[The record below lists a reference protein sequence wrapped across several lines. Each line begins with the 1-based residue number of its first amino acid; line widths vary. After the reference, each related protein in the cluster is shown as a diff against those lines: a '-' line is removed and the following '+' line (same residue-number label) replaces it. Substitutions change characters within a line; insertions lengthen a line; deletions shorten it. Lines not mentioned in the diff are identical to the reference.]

1 MRRRSPRGLPTETEL
16 RVSIALA
23 FFAALGGIGLDLG
36 HAQSAQVQAR
46 RDGEAVLVDAVADV
60 PGDPRIAWDVL
71 TAYERYPEFVPDL
84 QESRIVSRSANTAS
98 VEQRG
103 TAGWLFYR
111 IPVAVNLTVT
121 EQPYERVQ
129 SVAIGGDFRE
139 FSGSYRIL
147 PGLRGVRVEY
157 SGRMVPAFW
166 LPPVIGLPA
175 LRAMVT
181 RQFTALMN
189 EIERRSRPPGSVHP

>member
-1 MRRRSPRGLPTETEL
+1 MRRRSPRGLPTETVL
-16 RVSIALA
+16 RVAIALA
-23 FFAALGGIGLDLG
+23 FFAALGGVGVDVS
-36 HAQSAQVQAR
+36 HAQAAQVQAR

-84 QESRIVSRSANTAS
+84 QESRIVSRGPNTAS
-98 VEQRG
+98 VAQRG

-111 IPVAVNLTVT
+111 IPLAVNLTVT
-121 EQPYERVQ
+121 EQPYERVR
-129 SVAIGGDFRE
+129 SVATGGDFLE
-139 FSGSYRIL
+139 FSGSYRLL
-147 PGLRGVRVEY
+147 PSSRGVRVEY

-181 RQFTALMN
+181 RQFNGLMG
-189 EIERRSRPPGSVHP
+189 EIERRSHPPASAHP

>member
-1 MRRRSPRGLPTETEL
+1 MRFSL
-16 RVSIALA
+16 
-23 FFAALGGIGLDLG
+23 ALGFVAAFGWPSLDLC
-36 HAQSAQVQAR
+36 HAQAAQVQAR

-60 PGDPRIAWDVL
+60 SADPRIAWDVL

-84 QESRIVSRSANTAS
+84 QESRIVRRSPNAAW

-103 TAGWLFYR
+103 TVGWLFYR
-111 IPVAVNLTVT
+111 ISVAVNLTVT

-129 SVAIGGDFRE
+129 SVATGGDFRE

-147 PGLRGVRVEY
+147 PTSRGVRVEY
-157 SGRMVPAFW
+157 SGRMVPAFR

-181 RQFTALMN
+181 RQFNGLMK
-189 EIERRSRPPGSVHP
+189 EIERRSRPAASEHP

>member
-1 MRRRSPRGLPTETEL
+1 LPTETGL
-16 RVSIALA
+16 RVAIVLA
-23 FFAALGGIGLDLG
+23 FFAGLGGIGLDFG
-36 HAQSAQVQAR
+36 HAQAAQVQAR
-46 RDGEAVLVDAVADV
+46 RDGEAVLVEAVADV
-60 PGDPRIAWDVL
+60 QGDPRIAWDVL

-84 QESRIVSRSANTAS
+84 QESRIVSRSANAAS
-98 VEQRG
+98 VAQRG

-111 IPVAVNLTVT
+111 IPVAVDLAVT

-129 SVAIGGDFRE
+129 SVAIGGDFLE

-147 PGLRGVRVEY
+147 PSSRGVRIEY

-166 LPPVIGLPA
+166 LPPMIGLPA

-181 RQFTALMN
+181 RQFNGLMN
-189 EIERRSRPPGSVHP
+189 EIERRSRPPGSAHP